1 MRSTGSRRLEQE
13 ENKSMNL
20 KKLEAKL
27 IDGDRQ
33 AIAKA
38 MTLMESSRVEDR
50 ELADKLL
57 LSLSSLK
64 RKSVKLGISGIPGV
78 GKSTFIEGLGQHI
91 LSKSTSSKVAVL
103 SVDPS
108 SPISGG
114 SILGDRAR
122 MPHLTRD
129 SRVFI
134 RPSPNKTAAGGISEA
149 TQEASIILEA
159 AGYSTILIETV
170 GVGQAEFAV
179 DRAVDLFILLH
190 IFDLQ

>member
-1 MRSTGSRRLEQE
+1 MRSTRSRRLEQE

-91 LSKSTSSKVAVL
+91 LSKSTSSKVE
-103 SVDPS
+103 
-108 SPISGG
+108 G
-114 SILGDRAR
+114 SEDFWSDRRANYFLY
-122 MPHLTRD
+122 HITLA
-129 SRVFI
+129 I
-134 RPSPNKTAAGGISEA
+134 RTYNLYIFTGGILVFGINQVLRGKSF
-149 TQEASIILEA
+149 
-159 AGYSTILIETV
+159 G
-170 GVGQAEFAV
+170 
-179 DRAVDLFILLH
+179 RALRCGLGCK
-190 IFDLQ
+190 